1 MPRSRAVAALVALL
15 GCACVALVVGVLV
28 AGRVA
33 VPRQPPSPTPVVAA
47 PDPAAELLRAWD
59 ER

>member
-33 VPRQPPSPTPVVAA
+33 VPRQPPSPTPVAAA
-47 PDPAAELLRAWD
+47 PDPAAELLRA
-59 ER
+59 